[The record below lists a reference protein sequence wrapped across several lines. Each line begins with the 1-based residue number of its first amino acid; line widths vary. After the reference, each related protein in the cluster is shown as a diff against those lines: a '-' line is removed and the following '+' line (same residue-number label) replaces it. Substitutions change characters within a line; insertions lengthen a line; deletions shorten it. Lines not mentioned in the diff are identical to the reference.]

1 MLRSTRAIVQYAV
14 AKHNG
19 TISQHNAEQCGCL
32 ILIHLSSFGRYGI
45 PLNIVY
51 GPDALDGITLPELL
65 TKESVFAAIE
75 TADLKPNSGK

>member
-1 MLRSTRAIVQYAV
+1 MVLLKADWT
-14 AKHNG
+14 KPNG
-19 TISQHNAEQCGCL
+19 D
-32 ILIHLSSFGRYGI
+32 ILDYLSSFGRYGI
-45 PLNIVY
+45 PFNIVY